1 MKRSKARPM
10 VAVVMLAGA
19 FAGCAVCTG
28 CGGSA
33 ATQSRSA
40 APSSGATSGGAASS
54 EADSATSV
62 APSTQSTGASP
73 QRSST
78 TTMGGA
84 DVSVDTRPAPGT
96 AEPTQML
103 SRDDAIA
110 AWAARLAAA
119 EQQFQA
125 ASGVCRDVCRASS
138 GICSASRELC
148 ALTGDREGA
157 APTDPRCARAR
168 ASCERASRQ
177 REGACPVCPE

>member
-1 MKRSKARPM
+1 M
-10 VAVVMLAGA
+10 VAVVMLVGV

-33 ATQSRSA
+33 ATQSRSDD
-40 APSSGATSGGAASS
+40 APASGATSGGAATR
-54 EADSATSV
+54 ETDSTTSV

-78 TTMGGA
+78 TTTGGA

-96 AEPTQML
+96 VEATQML

-148 ALTGDREGA
+148 ALTGDREGT